1 MRVTQE
7 KIQQYVG
14 IKYGKDIA
22 NELKNRVQVV
32 IDQLEYSL
40 AIKTRHVKYEALVRA
55 KQTNLLTAMQTQLAT
70 LQQQVAAAV
79 GDTDLVLST
88 AKMQHEIADLQF
100 EVSQDVPYK
109 LTSEEAAVHYNL
121 GKSYSVRQDK
131 LVMVRGQ
138 VFALIYDQ
146 CTQLLQDKM
155 KQEKNWIAVSASY
168 NTSLSTCTS
177 LSRALFSNRPRINIL
192 WPRCGSNIVKSTMQ
206 SKVATTTLNGTKDS
220 IPMWKLQSLLGA
232 CLPTTRL

>member
-138 VFALIYDQ
+138 VFALIYGQ

-155 KQEKNWIAVSASY
+155 KQEMNWIADLY
-168 NTSLSTCTS
+168 
-177 LSRALFSNRPRINIL
+177 
-192 WPRCGSNIVKSTMQ
+192 
-206 SKVATTTLNGTKDS
+206 
-220 IPMWKLQSLLGA
+220 
-232 CLPTTRL
+232 